1 LNALNVGQYR
11 VVSHKY
17 FYLLLNMSLRQSF
30 REKIHPFVDGEL
42 AFALEMRMQ
51 GNVEGEFYHLE
62 RAHVL
67 GQASTIEHVRVHM
80 LMLAWGFRNY
90 RAREVAGQAVR
101 ILGAALFTSVGLV
114 PSGNTGGSNVGPFK
128 PMPIP
133 DDLKSILDQ
142 VSTKNSSR

>member
-1 LNALNVGQYR
+1 MKTDR
-11 VVSHKY
+11 H
-17 FYLLLNMSLRQSF
+17 F
-30 REKIHPFVDGEL
+30 RERIRPFVDCEL

-67 GQASTIEHVRVHM
+67 GQASTLEHVRVHM
-80 LMLAWGFRNY
+80 LMLAWGFRNH

-114 PSGNTGGSNVGPFK
+114 PSGNTGGSNVSPFK

-133 DDLKSILDQ
+133 EDLKAILDRT
-142 VSTKNSSR
+142 SKYKSHG